1 MAETRVPLA
10 LQVKRWAKKFF
21 SEWVRG
27 NLFSRYMGS
36 DIGAIIHIKEEL
48 TGKAGNVL
56 NFPLINKLSGDGV
69 AGTEQLDG
77 AEEELASDGDDVK
90 VEYRRNAVK
99 TTLEDEQSTV
109 LDYLNAARVANKNWL
124 MDLTKKWIITALMAP
139 GANAYLSS
147 QIVKNKNYT
156 ALATETTKDAWLVA
170 NVDRILFGAA
180 KSNDSGP
187 GDHSAALANV
197 DAVNDTLSTG
207 ILSLAKR
214 MAKAASPAMTP
225 YRTKED
231 EEWYVCFAGSLP
243 FRDLKNDSVMQQAN
257 RDAWTR
263 GKDNPLFRDGDLIWD
278 GMIIREIAEI
288 PVIEGVGASS
298 INVAANFLCGAGAVG
313 VAIARRAAPIMEDKD
328 YKFRKGV
335 GIMQS
340 FGIKKLFFVNPAS
353 PATEVQH
360 GVVTIY
366 TAAVADV

>member
-1 MAETRVPLA
+1 MAETRTPVA

-109 LDYLNAARVANKNWL
+109 IDYLNAARVANKNWL

-147 QIVKNKNYT
+147 QAVKNKNYT
-156 ALATETTKDAWLVA
+156 AVADETAKDAWLAA
-170 NVDRILFGAA
+170 NSDRVLFGAA
-180 KSNDSGP
+180 KSNNAAN
-187 GDHSAALANV
+187 DHSAALANV
-197 DAVNDTLSTG
+197 DAVNDTLSTS

-214 MAKAASPAMTP
+214 MAKVATPAMTP

-231 EEWYVCFAGSLP
+231 EEWYVVFTGSLP
-243 FRDLKNDSVMQQAN
+243 FRDLKNDPVMQQAN

-278 GMIIREIAEI
+278 GLIIREIAEI
-288 PVIEGVGASS
+288 PVIESVGASS
-298 INVAANFLCGAGAVG
+298 IDVGAVFLCGAGAVG

-340 FGIKKLFFVNPAS
+340 FGIKKLFFVNPES